1 MKVDFNAVV
10 LDFWGEPLKMPPKK
24 AGEQPS
30 DATLGGLC
38 IQVLLA
44 DIPGEQVAG
53 EEKFK
58 RYELASA
65 IKKNIKTITAE
76 QVALL
81 KELIGKGYNTAAVG
95 PLYKMLEGD

>member
-10 LDFWGEPLKMPPKK
+10 KDFYGEPLKMPPAK
-24 AGEQPS
+24 GSTTPQ
-30 DATLGGLC
+30 DATLGALC

-44 DIPGEQVAG
+44 ELPEERISGED
-53 EEKFK
+53 KYK
-58 RYELASA
+58 RYEMATA
-65 IKKNIKTITAE
+65 IKKNVKTITAE